1 MTNCV
6 ATVVDVMGTVDV
18 MVVVENITN
27 TDVTASVSTVVET
40 EVSGMVNA
48 LVTIATSVFESVSV
62 VKPVKTVVD
71 VRRWSMFLQL
81 P

>member
-1 MTNCV
+1 
-6 ATVVDVMGTVDV
+6 MGTVDV